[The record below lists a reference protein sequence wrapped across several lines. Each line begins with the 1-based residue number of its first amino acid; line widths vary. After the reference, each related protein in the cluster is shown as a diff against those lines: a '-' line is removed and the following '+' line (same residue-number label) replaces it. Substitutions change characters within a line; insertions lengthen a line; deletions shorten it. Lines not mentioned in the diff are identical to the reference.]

1 MNELQR
7 KVILS
12 LINQD
17 DYITLVKYL
26 EANNLTITDAKLA
39 EKVYAAAE
47 VQEWTEAATKVVA
60 KGAVPYS
67 EYRKRTYGY

>member
-7 KVILS
+7 SVIKS
-12 LINQD
+12 LAKNGD
-17 DYITLVKYL
+17 FVTLVKYL
-26 EANNLTITDAKLA
+26 EANNLTITDVKLA

-47 VQEWTEAATKVVA
+47 VQEWTEAAAKVVA